1 MSTKIKL
8 TVPTITVHAAGED
21 IVLKPFS
28 FGQLG
33 PVSQSLGVIADRL
46 GPDGAG
52 VGALMAAGGEEL
64 MHIVAFACGK
74 PREWLDTIDD
84 YDEGVA
90 LVNAVVELNKERFAK
105 KLMPAILGLMA
116 KLAPATKV
124 TGIVA

>member
-33 PVSQSLGVIADRL
+33 HVAESLGYIADRI
-46 GPDGAG
+46 GPGQVG
-52 VGALMAAGGEEL
+52 VGGLMAAGGVEL
-64 MHIVAFACGK
+64 MNIVAFACGK

-90 LVNAVVELNKERFAK
+90 LVEAVLELNQERFEK
-105 KLMPAILGLMA
+105 KLIPAITRILA
-116 KLAPATKV
+116 KMMPVKPKA
-124 TGIVA
+124 